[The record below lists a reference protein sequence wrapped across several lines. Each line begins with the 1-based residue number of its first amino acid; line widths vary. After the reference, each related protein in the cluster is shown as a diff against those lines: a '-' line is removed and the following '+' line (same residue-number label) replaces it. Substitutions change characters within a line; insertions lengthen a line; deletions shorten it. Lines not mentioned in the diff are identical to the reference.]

1 MLQELNTFCSGEVRV
16 FNNLGILMK
25 RNGKT
30 QEAESVY
37 NAALD
42 IDPESFFPNYNMGVL
57 KVHMKD
63 YSAAFEYFSRS
74 LEISRIQNE

>member
-57 KVHMKD
+57 KVNMKD

>member
-1 MLQELNTFCSGEVRV
+1 MRV

-57 KVHMKD
+57 KAHMKD
-63 YSAAFEYFSRS
+63 FKAALDYFSRS
-74 LEISRIQNE
+74 LQIS